1 MDANLLE
8 KVDCLRLDAN
18 RGLEGNRKADL
29 GQFMTPAPV
38 AQLMASLLEGSH
50 PEVRLILKVNPAN
63 EGLGNNYAEAAFLGH
78 GTWYRL
84 VCGDNVEPK
93 ETLVKVFS
101 QTGKADLIIPYRPD
115 ESSRSGFRQLVS
127 QTFTWLVNFTSG
139 HHIRYYNGLPL
150 TRRYYVMRWHSNA
163 HGFGFQADLIT
174 RLLDRGV
181 SYLEIPVEGHER
193 AAGKSTALTLRN
205 LGSVAH
211 SLLTLVIRRMSK
223 LVYGRS

>member
-1 MDANLLE
+1 MAEEEVQLTVFVACYNEEPNIQQTLETVVAACREAKISFEIVVIDDASKDRSVE
-8 KVDCLRLDAN
+8 IIQAFQK
-18 RGLEGNRKADL
+18 
-29 GQFMTPAPV
+29 
-38 AQLMASLLEGSH
+38 SH
-50 PEVRLILKVNPAN
+50 PDVRLILKVNSAN

-93 ETLVKVFS
+93 ETLVKIFS
-101 QTGKADLIIPYRPD
+101 QIGKAELLIPY
-115 ESSRSGFRQLVS
+115 SGKATRTPFRRLVS
-127 QTFTWLVNFTSG
+127 QTFTWLVNVISG
-139 HHIRYYNGLPL
+139 HNLHYYNGLPL

-211 SLLTLVIRRMSK
+211 SLL
-223 LVYGRS
+223 